1 MGIGPALQIIF
12 RNGHWEEILICI
24 KSYRTGR
31 IGSVGRAFTYVKH
44 SYFFSIMFASFHHK
58 DTLKVSHILLYL

>member
-1 MGIGPALQIIF
+1 MDLMRPPSPLGNVLHVLF
-12 RNGHWEEILICI
+12 
-24 KSYRTGR
+24 TGE
-31 IGSVGRAFTYVKH
+31 GSLGRAFTYVKH